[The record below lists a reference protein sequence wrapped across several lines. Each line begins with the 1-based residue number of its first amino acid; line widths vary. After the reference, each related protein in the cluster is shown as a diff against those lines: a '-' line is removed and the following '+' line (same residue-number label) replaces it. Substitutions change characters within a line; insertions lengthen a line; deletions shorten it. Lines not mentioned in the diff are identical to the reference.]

1 MAQATRAPSRGGIK
15 SLGKNWPL
23 SVWQW
28 IWVGV
33 GAVVVLVV
41 ILYLIGIVASLTSI
55 NKNLK
60 EANAAVTGAGGDVE
74 PLPAHVAHVNETLG
88 TIDTVLKPI
97 PAQADTIIGSLGSI
111 KGSLTSIDTTLKGT
125 NGKLGTISG
134 SLVDTSGVLGNISG
148 TLGRIDGTLKGISGT
163 ADTISASLVDTD
175 KVIVRIKGDVVDIL
189 GSVKSIRDEKGTAAI
204 LAQVGVI
211 NGTLTGV
218 KGDTGN
224 VLPAL
229 IDVNKHLVS
238 ICTSAAVT
246 AARPAGSCG

>member
-1 MAQATRAPSRGGIK
+1 MAQATRAPSKGGAK
-15 SLGKNWPL
+15 SIGRNWPL

-33 GAVVVLVV
+33 GVTVVLVV
-41 ILYLIGIVASLTSI
+41 ILYLIGIVANLTSI

-60 EANAAVTGAGGDVE
+60 EADAAVTGAGGDVE
-74 PLPAHVAHVNETLG
+74 PLPAHVAHVNDTLG
-88 TIDTVLKPI
+88 SIDTVLKPI

-111 KGSLTSIDTTLKGT
+111 QGSLTSIDTTLKGT

-163 ADTISASLVDTD
+163 ADSINVSLIDTD
-175 KVIVRIKGDVVDIL
+175 KVIVRIKQDVVDIL
-189 GSVKSIRDEKGTAAI
+189 ASVKSIQAEKGTAAI
-204 LAQVGVI
+204 LGQVGVI
-211 NGTLTGV
+211 NGSLSGI

-229 IDVNKHLVS
+229 VEVNKHLVS
-238 ICTSAAVT
+238 ICGKV
-246 AARPAGSCG
+246 PGPC